1 MEGNREALRE
11 RICNWDMHVE
21 MLSRDGIRN
30 PPRQESGGSGGKS
43 TAVVDAVRCA
53 LPVALGTGVGTT
65 QEESRSRTYFL
76 ATNGSVEA
84 GTTLL

>member
-1 MEGNREALRE
+1 
-11 RICNWDMHVE
+11 MHVE
-21 MLSRDGIRN
+21 MLSPNGIKN

-53 LPVALGTGVGTT
+53 SPVAPWNRRRDDPGRKPQQNL
-65 QEESRSRTYFL
+65 FL
-76 ATNGSVEA
+76 ATDGSVEA